1 MIKFD
6 AEFEC
11 KTEQEVIYALQHI
24 IDRIESGYVCG
35 YLTDATAEGDWG
47 MSGEE
52 EEETRTINVGWDVP
66 DTDSVWETSMDD
78 VPRVAEVPVSIEND
92 AIADWLYSEY
102 GCKVEWFEVIED
114 GEVVY
119 SWG

>member
-1 MIKFD
+1 MIKFECD
-6 AEFEC
+6 FEC

-24 IDRIESGYVCG
+24 IDRIECGYKCG
-35 YLTDATAEGDWG
+35 YLTESSAEGDWG

-52 EEETRTINVGWDVP
+52 EEEEETRTIRVKWNVARD
-66 DTDSVWETSMDD
+66 DMDW
-78 VPRVAEVPVSIEND
+78 EVPVSIEND
-92 AIADWLYSEY
+92 EIADWLHSKY
-102 GCKVEWFEVIED
+102 GWKVEWLKVIEN